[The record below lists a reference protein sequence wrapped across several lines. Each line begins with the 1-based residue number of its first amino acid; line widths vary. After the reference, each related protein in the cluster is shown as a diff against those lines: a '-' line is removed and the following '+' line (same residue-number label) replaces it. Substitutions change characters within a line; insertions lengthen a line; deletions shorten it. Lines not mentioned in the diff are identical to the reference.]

1 MSRGYQ
7 PYIVRVTVLKM
18 LPVAAEG
25 GLNVHVD
32 VTYIDTLVL
41 IAHLALD
48 LNIA

>member
-1 MSRGYQ
+1 
-7 PYIVRVTVLKM
+7 M

-41 IAHLALD
+41 IPHLALD
-48 LNIA
+48 LNVA